1 MQTLFIGIIILM
13 STKMIVYIV
22 SIYNKAGFM
31 KLLDNRQ
38 YFVIVGDLICL
49 TRGFKQS
56 ETID

>member
-13 STKMIVYIV
+13 STKMTVYIV